1 VKQDGTAGPA
11 HSPPMPHVTAVPADP
26 ALIASLPGCDF
37 ADAFSVVVA
46 RRGIDARELSA
57 TAFSRALPD
66 WAHALMRIRNGIM
79 GRLGYKA
86 PPIGRGFPV
95 FSETADAVVSGL
107 NDGHLDFRALFR
119 VEPEGADSSRITVTT
134 AVRTHNALGRA
145 YLAVIKPFHKLI
157 VRSMVGRIARQIE
170 AA

>member
-1 VKQDGTAGPA
+1 MTN
-11 HSPPMPHVTAVPADP
+11 VTAVPPDSG
-26 ALIASLPGCDF
+26 LIASLPGCDF
-37 ADAFSVVVA
+37 ADAYTVTVT
-46 RRGIDARELSA
+46 RRDLDARVLSA
-57 TAFSRALPD
+57 TAFSHALPD
-66 WAHALMRIRNGIM
+66 WAHSLMRLRNGIM

-95 FSETADAVVSGL
+95 FSESKEAVVSGL
-107 NDGHLDFRALFR
+107 DDGHLDFRALFR
-119 VEPEGADSSRITVTT
+119 VEPEGTGGSRITVTT
-134 AVRTHNALGRA
+134 AVRTHNALGRT